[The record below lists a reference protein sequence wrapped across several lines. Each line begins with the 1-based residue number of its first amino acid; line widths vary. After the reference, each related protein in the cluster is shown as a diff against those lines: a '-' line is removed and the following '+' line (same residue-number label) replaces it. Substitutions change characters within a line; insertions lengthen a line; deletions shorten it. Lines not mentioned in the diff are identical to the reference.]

1 MAVSLQAG
9 PTTGNELANTLYR
22 AILPTV
28 QQHDEAEAIIRRI
41 LQDVF
46 HHDTTNRLL
55 GHTLYITPAQQQ
67 WLVDAIQRLQQHEPI
82 QYILGQAPFLGRDFT
97 VSPAVLI
104 PRPETEAWVD
114 HIIQHHPQTGL
125 AILDIGTGSGCIAI
139 TLQKALDTARVDAL
153 DISWPVLNIALGN
166 ARRWGARIQGIQADI
181 FQYVPTQTWDII
193 VSNPPYVR
201 LSEKDSMA
209 QTVWAYEPGQALFVP
224 DEDPLIFYKHIIA
237 LARSHLNPKGSIYLE
252 INEAFGQ
259 PVQALLGE
267 AGLQDVH
274 LYQDLQGKDRWVSG
288 VLGDTQPTHR
298 AVAA

>member
-1 MAVSLQAG
+1 MAVSLRPG
-9 PTTGNELANTLYR
+9 LTTGSELANTLYR

-28 QQHDEAEAIIRRI
+28 QQRDEVEAITRRI

-46 HHDTTNRLL
+46 HYDTTDRLL
-55 GHTLYITPAQQQ
+55 GRTLYITPAQQR
-67 WLVDAIQRLQQHEPI
+67 WLAGAIQRLQQHEPI
-82 QYILGQAPFLGRDFT
+82 QYILRQAPFLGRDFT

-114 HIIQHHPQTGL
+114 HIIQHHTQPGL
-125 AILDIGTGSGCIAI
+125 SILDIGTGSGCIAI

-224 DEDPLIFYKHIIA
+224 DEDPLIFYKRIIA
-237 LARSHLNPKGSIYLE
+237 LARSHLNPQGSIYLE

-259 PVQALLGE
+259 PVRALLGE

-288 VLGDTQPTHR
+288 VLEDTQLAHR
-298 AVAA
+298 AVTA